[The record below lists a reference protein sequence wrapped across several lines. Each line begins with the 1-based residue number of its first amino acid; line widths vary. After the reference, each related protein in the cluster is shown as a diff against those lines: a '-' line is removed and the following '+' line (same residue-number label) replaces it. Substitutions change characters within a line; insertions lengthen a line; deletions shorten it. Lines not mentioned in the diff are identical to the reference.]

1 MRIALPALALVT
13 LALVPQDP
21 AGAQQ
26 PAQAVLGPGLYV
38 FQTRLDEAT
47 CEPDS
52 MDGFV
57 TSYFAAIDGVP
68 GSARMTMKLQNSQ
81 HWPEWQLDISAD
93 GTIRASARNG
103 ALEQSATMRP
113 NGSRF
118 TGRGF
123 RTYDQTVRGQR
134 RRCRMEYDALLRKLH
149 E

>member
-1 MRIALPALALVT
+1 MRIALPALAL
-13 LALVPQDP
+13 LALTFVPHES
-21 AGAQQ
+21 AGAQNTQ
-26 PAQAVLGPGLYV
+26 GVLGPGLYV

-47 CEPDS
+47 CEADS
-52 MDGFV
+52 NSGFV

-68 GSARMTMKLQNSQ
+68 GSTTMTMKLQNSQ
-81 HWPEWQLDISAD
+81 FWPEWQLNIASD
-93 GTIRASARNG
+93 GTIRATARNG
-103 ALEQSATMRP
+103 ALEQSATMRL